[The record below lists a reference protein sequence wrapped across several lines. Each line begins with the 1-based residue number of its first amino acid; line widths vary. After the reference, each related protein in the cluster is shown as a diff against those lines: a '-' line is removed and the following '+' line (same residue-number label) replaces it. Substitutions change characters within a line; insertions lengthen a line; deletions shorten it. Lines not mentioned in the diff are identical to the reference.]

1 MAKGDNV
8 TLYTPEGI
16 DSSDPRELTR
26 WVKRELEKIKLAFDA
41 ALARQVEFL
50 NVAPTKPRE
59 GMIRGADGT
68 NWNPGS
74 GKGIYAYYSSAWH
87 FLG

>member
-1 MAKGDNV
+1 MP
-8 TLYTPEGI
+8 YR
-16 DSSDPRELTR
+16 PRNPPTDKEDLGKYLQQEL
-26 WVKRELEKIKLAFDA
+26 DA
-41 ALARQVEFL
+41 ISAEMEIALARNVEFL
-50 NVAPTKPRE
+50 NVVPKKLRE

-74 GKGIYAYYSSAWH
+74 GKGVYAYYSAAWH